1 MVCLTMQIS
10 FIIIELKG
18 WFIMNFIK
26 DKSSNT
32 CKGFAVVKGFRIATS
47 GNKERLV
54 MTLSDSDDSIDAIMW
69 SPFPEIYFDNGDIAY
84 VEGKLGDY
92 NNKPQI
98 ILTKIRHTNDSDEFD
113 VDSLL
118 PTIKQDRN
126 ELYDRCIEL
135 ASSVEDKDYANLCLQ
150 LLDDYKNEYLIAPA
164 AISLHHAV
172 RGGLLLHTL
181 TVAVLADKICE
192 IYPMLNRSV
201 LIVAALLHDIG
212 KLFEIKFNENGVAG
226 EYTID
231 GQLIGHIVRGT
242 NIIRAKAKE
251 MKIKEGKVKLL
262 EHMILSHHGKLE
274 YGSAVLPKTME
285 AFVLSVL
292 DNLDASMYEFNDK
305 LKNLEDNEFSNSL
318 WFLDNRKI
326 FRPTEYDPDVEINL
340 LK

>member
-26 DKSSNT
+26 DKSSDT
-32 CKGFAVVKGFRIATS
+32 YEGFAVVKGFRIATS

-54 MTLSDSDDSIDAIMW
+54 MTLSDSDDSIDAVMW
-69 SPFPEIYFDNGDIAY
+69 SPFTEIYFENGDIAY
-84 VEGKLGDY
+84 AEGKLGDY

-98 ILTKIRHTNDSDEFD
+98 TLTKIRHTNDSDEFD

-150 LLDDYKNEYLIAPA
+150 LLDDYKNKYLIAPA

-212 KLFEIKFNENGVAG
+212 KLFEIKFDENGVAG

-274 YGSAVLPKTME
+274 YGSAVIPKTME

-292 DNLDASMYEFNDK
+292 DNLDASMYEFNDT